1 MISTS
6 DRANVTAQRT
16 RTPLTK
22 LQLALII
29 AASYESLRFITVK
42 QDREF
47 SQYSCL
53 TPPTGYS
60 RSAFGF
66 PHLRQ
71 TMCTRPGLR
80 MRPIARLVARVS
92 VFWPIFLSAH
102 TPFMKLIDS

>member
-1 MISTS
+1 M
-6 DRANVTAQRT
+6 
-16 RTPLTK
+16 LT
-22 LQLALII
+22 I
-29 AASYESLRFITVK
+29 
-42 QDREF
+42 

-53 TPPTGYS
+53 TPPAAMNLTAGYS

-71 TMCTRPGLR
+71 TMRTRPGLR

-92 VFWPIFLSAH
+92 VFWPIFLSVH